1 MDSHGSSAIASN
13 GNGISLQDLVRGE
26 RARALRAQLASWHP
40 KRSSEEV
47 EDAIQTA
54 CKRFLE
60 HAEMRGP
67 GEVYIWIRTT
77 AHRALSRE
85 TAHHARE
92 LAVDPVEGRV
102 ASTVADEP
110 GPAEELISGEDDAD
124 LARLVEEVSASLPE
138 RGRDVL
144 ALHGAGHNRPEI
156 ADRLGVSERIVKR
169 HLEEIMD
176 EARAAVARLS
186 GGGCSFGESLVLRFT
201 CGLSTSTEA
210 AQARDH
216 LSHCT
221 RCQVFCERL
230 IAWREKAGATLPAPV
245 AEGASPGVL
254 DRAAQKATDG
264 FAAVKQQIFDSGA
277 QLKQQATTTYARA
290 VEVTPTFAGAR
301 PGTTVAM
308 VGTCLAIGGGGAA
321 YCVEK
326 GMVDPIGAARGL
338 IASEAEKETDLVSP
352 PPESESSAPVY
363 IPAETPPPSEEPP
376 PAEEAAA
383 PEAEKQEQ
391 AEPSSQP
398 PPPEDSHEPVRPDY
412 LADESE
418 GTESTEGSEGS
429 EETSSVESSR
439 QPAAVQAGAGPQLGG
454 P

>member
-1 MDSHGSSAIASN
+1 MDSHASSAIASN
-13 GNGISLQDLVRGE
+13 GDGISLQDLVRGE

-40 KRSSEEV
+40 ERSSEEV

-77 AHRALSRE
+77 AHRALNRE

-92 LAVDPVEGRV
+92 LAVDPVEDRV
-102 ASTVADEP
+102 ASIVADEP
-110 GPAEELISGEDDAD
+110 GPAEELISSEDDAD
-124 LARLVEEVSASLPE
+124 LARLVEEVSTSLPE
-138 RGRDVL
+138 RGRAVL
-144 ALHGAGHNRPEI
+144 ALHGAGHSRPEI

-176 EARAAVARLS
+176 EARAVVARLS
-186 GGGCSFGESLVLRFT
+186 GGGCSFGEPLVLRFT
-201 CGLSTSTEA
+201 CGLSTSVEA

-216 LSHCT
+216 LSHCS

-230 IAWREKAGATLPAPV
+230 IAWREKAGTTLPAPA

-254 DRAAQKATDG
+254 DRVVQKATDG
-264 FAAVKQQIFDSGA
+264 LASVKQQIFDSGA

-301 PGTTVAM
+301 PGTTLAM
-308 VGTCLAIGGGGAA
+308 VGTCVAIGGGGA

-338 IASEAEKETDLVSP
+338 IASEAEKESDPASP

-363 IPAETPPPSEEPP
+363 IPAETPPPSEEAP

-398 PPPEDSHEPVRPDY
+398 PPPEDSHEPVRPEY
-412 LADESE
+412 MASESE
-418 GTESTEGSEGS
+418 GTESSEGT
-429 EETSSVESSR
+429 EETSSVESSP
-439 QPAAVQAGAGPQLGG
+439 QPDPVPTGAGPQLGG

>member
-1 MDSHGSSAIASN
+1 
-13 GNGISLQDLVRGE
+13 V
-26 RARALRAQLASWHP
+26 QLASWHP
-40 KRSSEEV
+40 ECSPEEV

-77 AHRALSRE
+77 AHRALNRE
-85 TAHHARE
+85 TARHARE
-92 LAVDPVEGRV
+92 FAVDPVEDRV
-102 ASTVADEP
+102 ASIVADEP
-110 GPAEELISGEDDAD
+110 GPAEELICGEDDAD
-124 LARLVEEVSASLPE
+124 LSRLVDEVAGSLSP
-138 RGRDVL
+138 RGQAVL
-144 ALHGAGHNRPEI
+144 ALHGAGYNRPEI

-169 HLEEIMD
+169 NLEEVMD
-176 EARAAVARLS
+176 KARAVVARLS

-216 LSHCT
+216 LSHCP

-254 DRAAQKATDG
+254 DRVAQKATDG
-264 FAAVKQQIFDSGA
+264 FVSVKQQILDSGA

-301 PGTTVAM
+301 PGTTLAV
-308 VGTCLAIGGGGAA
+308 VGTCLAVGGGAA
-321 YCVEK
+321 SYCVEK
-326 GMVDPIGAARGL
+326 GVSPIGAARGL
-338 IASEAEKETDLVSP
+338 IASEADKQPDLASP
-352 PPESESSAPVY
+352 PPEPESSGSVY

-376 PAEEAAA
+376 PVEEAT
-383 PEAEKQEQ
+383 PPGAEKQEKT
-391 AEPSSQP
+391 EPSSQP
-398 PPPEDSHEPVRPDY
+398 PPPEDSYEPVRPEY
-412 LADESE
+412 MASESE
-418 GTESTEGSEGS
+418 GTESSEGT

-439 QPAAVQAGAGPQLGG
+439 QPDAVPAGAGPQLGG